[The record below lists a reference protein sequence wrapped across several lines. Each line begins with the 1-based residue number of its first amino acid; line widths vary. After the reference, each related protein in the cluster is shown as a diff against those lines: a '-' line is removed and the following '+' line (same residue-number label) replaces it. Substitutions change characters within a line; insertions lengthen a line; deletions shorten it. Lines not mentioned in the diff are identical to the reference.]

1 MRRPSL
7 EDSCRASSGFS
18 LCSVFPG
25 VCSPGLSVTGQH
37 NDGKVPD
44 HVRQALRSAVDGFLR
59 EHLGPLTIG
68 KDHALLAP
76 APQSPKAAAQ
86 TAHDDHDIG
95 LLVE

>member
-1 MRRPSL
+1 MRKPSL
-7 EDSCRASSGFS
+7 EGSCCASSVSSICSICSGASS
-18 LCSVFPG
+18 L
-25 VCSPGLSVTGQH
+25 GLSVAGQH
-37 NDGKVPD
+37 NDGKVSD

-68 KDHALLAP
+68 KDNALLAP